1 MFQLTSDGQPKIIG
15 LYDCTGAGD
24 IDTSTVV
31 KAVNGEIKGLSGR
44 TLKVSS
50 LDLQKVSRRFTVQLI
65 FRFRS
70 STDTRFLEK
79 SDR

>member
-1 MFQLTSDGQPKIIG
+1 MTSDGQPKIIG

-44 TLKVSS
+44 TLKVPLLYLLSPS
-50 LDLQKVSRRFTVQLI
+50 YRSTY
-65 FRFRS
+65 FRF
-70 STDTRFLEK
+70 LVLY
-79 SDR
+79 